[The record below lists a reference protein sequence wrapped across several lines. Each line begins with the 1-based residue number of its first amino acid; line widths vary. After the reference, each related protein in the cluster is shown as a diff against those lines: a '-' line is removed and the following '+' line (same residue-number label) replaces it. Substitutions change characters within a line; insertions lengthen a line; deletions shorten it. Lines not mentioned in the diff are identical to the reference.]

1 VVARTSENAS
11 TVTEGPI
18 NLNPFKAKW
27 QPKPPLEQYAIA
39 AVADGPLKS
48 AFGDKQAP
56 APSRVL
62 VISSSEFITNP
73 FAYAGNGP
81 ELGGQFAMMGNV
93 GGDRQLLAIAG
104 PYAQRYLS
112 YMVLAVRNTLDWI
125 SGDTDLLS
133 VTAKIVGDPNLTYAS
148 ITPPEPSVED
158 DEAALTKKEEEY
170 KQARKSLEKQIN
182 WLLTLGLPLLIAA
195 LGFLRWRMRQT
206 RKHQYSLA

>member
-1 VVARTSENAS
+1 
-11 TVTEGPI
+11 
-18 NLNPFKAKW
+18 
-27 QPKPPLEQYAIA
+27 
-39 AVADGPLKS
+39 
-48 AFGDKQAP
+48 
-56 APSRVL
+56 
-62 VISSSEFITNP
+62 
-73 FAYAGNGP
+73 
-81 ELGGQFAMMGNV
+81 MMGNV